1 MEILE
6 KSVWESL
13 KEEDIPIVLYGTG
26 NGAEK
31 IIKKLREYNI
41 PLATVFSSDGF
52 SKNKLFC
59 GYKVEGLSEIQKK
72 HNRFIMLLGFA
83 AGNEELISYV
93 KEIGD
98 KAEKFLVPEVPV
110 FGEDV
115 FTRELYNEKK
125 DEIEELYG
133 MLADEQSRKVLRNLL
148 EYKLSGKPEY
158 LYEIETDRKEIF
170 ENIFSLSEEETFLDL
185 GAFCGDTVE
194 EFLEASGGKYKKII
208 ALEPAPKN
216 FERLTFFKEER
227 ELQNI
232 ELINAAVAEKEGQA
246 FFSEKGGRNPFL
258 LDEGKYPVKII
269 SVDSLNCSPSFI
281 KIDVEGKEKE
291 TIMGAINTIKTYT
304 PKIAMSLYHKNLD
317 FLELPKLLK
326 SIEPR
331 YRLYLRHHPYLPA
344 WETNLYAFV

>member
-1 MEILE
+1 MEIME
-6 KSVWESL
+6 RSVWEAL
-13 KEEDIPIVLYGTG
+13 KEEPLPIVLYGTG

-31 IIKKLREYNI
+31 IIKKLKEYNI
-41 PLATVFSSDGF
+41 PLAAVFSSDGF

-59 GYKVEGLSEIQKK
+59 GYKVESLSEIQKRLE
-72 HNRFIMLLGFA
+72 RFVMLLGFA

-93 KEIGD
+93 KEMG
-98 KAEKFLVPEVPV
+98 KRAEKFLVPEVPV

-125 DEIEELYG
+125 AEIEALSR
-133 MLADEQSRKVLRNLL
+133 MLADEQSKRVLKNLL

-158 LYEIETDRKEIF
+158 LYEIETERKEIF
-170 ENIFSLSEEETFLDL
+170 ENIFALSRDETFLDL

-194 EFLEASGGKYKKII
+194 EFLENSGGKYKKII

-216 FERLTFFKEER
+216 FERLNLFREER
-227 ELQNI
+227 KLQNI

-269 SVDSLNCSPSFI
+269 TVDSLKIAPSFI

-291 TIMGAINTIKTYT
+291 TLLGSVDTIKTYA

-344 WETNLYAFV
+344 WETNLYAQV